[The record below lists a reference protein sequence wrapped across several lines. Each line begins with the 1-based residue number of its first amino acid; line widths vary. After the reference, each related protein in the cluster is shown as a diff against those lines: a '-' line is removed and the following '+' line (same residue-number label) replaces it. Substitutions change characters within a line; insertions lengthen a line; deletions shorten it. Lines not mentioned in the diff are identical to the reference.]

1 MTVSHPDPNLD
12 DTDLPPWFETGLT
25 CRVNHAIYRYFREI
39 AMPKVQGESWFIAGR
54 NAGPLRLFW
63 ESGDDCF
70 ARELTNEETRRF
82 GELTGVVI
90 ADPERLAEIGED
102 RIAVILAELDNGI
115 FAFLRIEFA
124 VRVETLVSEGEFLL
138 CAVLL
143 PTDPKLHRKM
153 GVIAAVWTPD
163 MKEGVAC

>member
-1 MTVSHPDPNLD
+1 MTAHSVVCDSPAQIRAFLVTVSHPDPNLD

-82 GELTGVVI
+82 GELTGVSIVRWL
-90 ADPERLAEIGED
+90 PS
-102 RIAVILAELDNGI
+102 GI
-115 FAFLRIEFA
+115 QPSGSRTESLSHESHM
-124 VRVETLVSEGEFLL
+124 E
-138 CAVLL
+138 
-143 PTDPKLHRKM
+143 
-153 GVIAAVWTPD
+153 
-163 MKEGVAC
+163 